1 MCVVAM
7 AMVGLVGVASIASTG
22 RDLRDDATLAIAW
35 AKEFS
40 DTFSQ
45 RLIAAGV
52 WGPVMLFAVYLV
64 TTVLMLPLWG
74 FHVAA
79 GYAYGTFY
87 SALFISTTQ
96 AVCAGAAFLCS
107 RYVAKPYITGLLE
120 RWYGD
125 KYRAIDA
132 AVAKR
137 GLYIT
142 VLLRLSPLIPFGVNN
157 YLCGCTRIKVW
168 QWVVGTFLGVLPGTS
183 TYCYLGSIAKE
194 LGSGDADPTGM
205 ALKKAMMGVQFCAG
219 AAVCWYLNRLAVAA
233 LREAGIGGDAP
244 GDSAR
249 EYIASQSSDSSE
261 SLASS
266 DSSAASG
273 GSTARSASDAKTSD
287 PPRRRSKRLARQR

>member
-1 MCVVAM
+1 M
-7 AMVGLVGVASIASTG
+7 ARRAIKLLCAVLVMSGLIGMVSMSTG
-22 RDLRDDATLAIAW
+22 RDLRSDAMLAIAW
-35 AKEFS
+35 AKDFT
-40 DTFSQ
+40 DTFSE
-45 RLIAAGV
+45 RLISAGV
-52 WGPVMLFAVYLV
+52 WGPIMLFSVYLV

-96 AVCAGAAFLCS
+96 AICAGAAFLCS
-107 RYVAKPYITGLLE
+107 RYVAKPYITELLE

-132 AVAKR
+132 AVSKR

-194 LGSGDADPTGM
+194 LASDDVDPTGI
-205 ALKKAMMGVQFCAG
+205 ALKKTMMCVQFCAG

-233 LREAGIGGDAP
+233 LREAGIGGDAAR
-244 GDSAR
+244 DASAAVAADDGGR
-249 EYIASQSSDSSE
+249 GESSPSSDGSSGE
-261 SLASS
+261 
-266 DSSAASG
+266 
-273 GSTARSASDAKTSD
+273 RSISNAKASD